1 MDIDTLHAQLFDSGY
16 EVYTVIDGASAPVLL
31 GKLAEYE
38 PQHTC
43 LFRGELSIEMAE
55 VAPYLVKLEPDDDFT
70 NWLLEYAT
78 EYPCCIFTQTESNFL
93 VLRKH
98 FRSFLRVQSPEGETL
113 HFRYYDPRVL
123 SVYLPS
129 CDKEDSKILYADVI
143 EQFLLFDPK
152 EEKLKEFRNK
162 NNEREI

>member
-1 MDIDTLHAQLFDSGY
+1 MDIDTLHAQLFNSRY
-16 EVYTVIDGASAPVLL
+16 NVYTVIDGASAPILL

-38 PQHTC
+38 PKYSC

-55 VAPYLVKLEPDDDFT
+55 VAPYMVKLEADDEFT

-78 EYPCCIFTQTESNFL
+78 ESPCCIFAKTESDFL
-93 VLRKH
+93 TLRKH
-98 FRSFLRVQSPEGETL
+98 FRSFLRVQSPEGNTL

-129 CDKEDSKILYADVI
+129 CEEEENKVLYAGVI
-143 EQFLLFDPK
+143 EQFLVFVQN
-152 EEKLKEFRNK
+152 EQTLKEFQKINYA
-162 NNEREI
+162 E